1 MHKTFDK
8 GLNVRHE
15 GPMWSMSSLPS
26 TRENST
32 LKKSC
37 TVMNN
42 SAPNIKG
49 FQEFI
54 ISTDSVRVYMKKT

>member
-1 MHKTFDK
+1 MHKTFEK

-15 GPMWSMSSLPS
+15 GPMWRMSSLPS

-32 LKKSC
+32 LKKPC

-42 SAPNIKG
+42 SAPYTKG

-54 ISTDSVRVYMKKT
+54 ITMDSVSVHVWKI